1 MTIAQAR
8 SLRQRMSPPE
18 ARMWNVLRTPAFKLY
33 HFRRQ
38 VPLGPYYA
46 DFASHNA
53 RLVIEVD
60 GSGHTADS
68 AITHDARRT
77 AFIETQGYRVLR
89 FTTPQVLDD
98 VSGVIDAITAARH
111 RRG

>member
-1 MTIAQAR
+1 
-8 SLRQRMSPPE
+8 
-18 ARMWNVLRTPAFKLY
+18 MWNVLRTPSFKLY

-46 DFASHNA
+46 DFASHAA

-60 GSGHTADS
+60 GGGHTADS
-68 AITHDARRT
+68 AISHDARRT

-89 FTTPQVLDD
+89 FTTLQVLDD
-98 VSGVIDAITAARH
+98 IGGVIDAITAALH
-111 RRG
+111 PSG

>member
-1 MTIAQAR
+1 
-8 SLRQRMSPPE
+8 
-18 ARMWNVLRTPAFKLY
+18 MWKVLRTVSFKLY

-46 DFASHNA
+46 DFASHSA

-60 GSGHTADS
+60 GGGHTADS
-68 AITHDARRT
+68 AVAHDARRT
-77 AFIETQGYRVLR
+77 TFMETQGYRVLR
-89 FTTPQVLDD
+89 FTTLQVLGD
-98 VSGVIDAITAARH
+98 VNVVIDTIAAALH

>member
-1 MTIAQAR
+1 
-8 SLRQRMSPPE
+8 
-18 ARMWNVLRTPAFKLY
+18 MWNVLRTPAFELY

-46 DFASHNA
+46 DFASHSA

-60 GSGHTADS
+60 GSGHTADG
-68 AITHDARRT
+68 AIAHDARRT

-98 VSGVIDAITAARH
+98 ASGVIETIAAVLH

>member
-1 MTIAQAR
+1 
-8 SLRQRMSPPE
+8 
-18 ARMWNVLRTPAFKLY
+18 MWNVLRTPSFKLY

-46 DFASHNA
+46 DFASHSA

-68 AITHDARRT
+68 AVTHDARRT
-77 AFIETQGYRVLR
+77 TFIETQGYRVLR
-89 FTTPQVLDD
+89 FTTLQVLGD
-98 VSGVIDAITAARH
+98 VNVVIDTIAAALH

>member
-18 ARMWNVLRTPAFKLY
+18 ARMWNVLRMPSFKLY

-46 DFASHNA
+46 DFASHSA

-60 GSGHTADS
+60 GSGHTADN
-68 AITHDARRT
+68 AVAHDARRT
-77 AFIETQGYRVLR
+77 AFIESPGYRVLR
-89 FTTPQVLDD
+89 FTTPQVLEDIA
-98 VSGVIDAITAARH
+98 GVIDTITAALQ
-111 RRG
+111 RRS